1 LVKAGKSFPLFDKCI
16 FAQKTMKISE
26 ILQYLET
33 LAPPRLQESYDN
45 AGLLVGDK
53 EKICSGILISLDV
66 TEEILEEAAQKN
78 CNLVIAHHPI
88 IFRGIKKLTGN
99 NFVSRTVI
107 SAIKKDVAIYAIH
120 TNLDNVLHGVN
131 KKIAEKLNLRNCKVL
146 LPKEGTLKKL
156 VTFAPSKNAGEV
168 RDALFSSGAGAIGN
182 YNECSFNLEGKG
194 TFKPLEGSDPYTGK
208 IGERHSE
215 EETRIEVIFPEYL
228 ETQLISSLKKA
239 HPYEEVAYDI
249 YSLANVRDDVGSGLI
264 GELEENTASKQFLN
278 ILKEKF
284 AIPAIKHTKIVKNE
298 IKKVALCGGAGFFL
312 LPEAIASGADVFVTS
327 DIKYHEYFDADSRI
341 LLADIGHY
349 ESEQFTI
356 ELIAEILQKKLPNFA
371 VLKTEINTNP
381 VSYFI

>member
-1 LVKAGKSFPLFDKCI
+1 
-16 FAQKTMKISE
+16 MKISE
-26 ILQYLET
+26 IIQFLET
-33 LAPPRLQESYDN
+33 IAPPRLQESYDN

-53 EKICSGILISLDV
+53 EKTCAGILIALDV
-66 TEEILEEAAQKN
+66 TEEIIEEAVQKN
-78 CNLVIAHHPI
+78 CNLIVAHHPV

-99 NFVSRTVI
+99 NFVGRTVI
-107 SAIKKDVAIYAIH
+107 LAIKKDVAIYAIH

-131 KKIAEKLNLRNCKVL
+131 KKIAEKLNLQNCKVL

-168 RDALFSSGAGAIGN
+168 RDALFGVGAGAIGN
-182 YNECSFNLEGKG
+182 YNECSFNLEGTG

-208 IGERHSE
+208 IGERHLE
-215 EETRIEVIFPEYL
+215 KETRIEVIFPEYFQK
-228 ETQLISSLKKA
+228 QLINSLKKT

-249 YSLANVRDDVGSGLI
+249 YSLANVRDDVGSGLL
-264 GELEENTASKQFLN
+264 GDLEESTASKQFLN

-284 AIPAIKHTKIVKNE
+284 GIPAIKHTKIVKKE

-312 LPEAIASGADVFVTS
+312 LPEAISSGADIFVTS
-327 DIKYHEYFDADSRI
+327 DIKYHEYFDADNRI

>member
-1 LVKAGKSFPLFDKCI
+1 
-16 FAQKTMKISE
+16 MKISE
-26 ILQYLET
+26 IIQFLEAV
-33 LAPPRLQESYDN
+33 APPRFQESYDN
-45 AGLLVGDK
+45 AGLLMGDK
-53 EKICSGILISLDV
+53 EKTCSGIIVALDV
-66 TEEILEEAAQKN
+66 TEEIIEEAAQKN
-78 CNLVIAHHPI
+78 CNLIVAHHPI

-99 NFVSRTVI
+99 NIVERTVI
-107 SAIKKDVAIYAIH
+107 LAIKKEVAIYAIH

-131 KKIAEKLNLRNCKVL
+131 KKIAEKLHLTNCKVL

-156 VTFAPSKNAGEV
+156 VTFAPSKNAEEV
-168 RDALFSSGAGAIGN
+168 RDALFKAGAGTIGN
-182 YNECSFNLEGKG
+182 YNECSFNIEGKG
-194 TFKPLEGSDPYTGK
+194 TFKPLEGSDPYAGK
-208 IGERHSE
+208 IGERHLE
-215 EETRIEVIFPEYL
+215 EEVRIEVIFPEYF
-228 ETQLISSLKKA
+228 ENQLINSLKNA

-249 YSLANVRDDVGSGLI
+249 YSLSNVRDDVGSGLI
-264 GELEENTASKQFLN
+264 GELEESTASKQFLN

-284 AIPAIKHTKIVKNE
+284 GIPAIKHTKILKKE

-312 LPEAIASGADVFVTS
+312 LPQAISSGADIFVTS
-327 DIKYHEYFDADSRI
+327 DIKYHEYFDADNRI